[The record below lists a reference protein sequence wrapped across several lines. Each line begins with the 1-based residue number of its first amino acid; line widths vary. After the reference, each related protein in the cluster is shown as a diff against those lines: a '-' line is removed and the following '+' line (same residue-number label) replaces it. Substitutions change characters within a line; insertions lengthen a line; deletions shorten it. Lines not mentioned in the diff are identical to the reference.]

1 MRSIVN
7 INFFSS
13 LPKRNENTC
22 PHKDLYVKVHS
33 SLIQKSP
40 KVETIQ
46 CPSVGEW
53 IDKRWHSHTCVEV
66 TPKEEIKGHVEPM
79 DSHTIQQ

>member
-1 MRSIVN
+1 MSTQRLVREGQPYS
-7 INFFSS
+7 
-13 LPKRNENTC
+13 K
-22 PHKDLYVKVHS
+22 K
-33 SLIQKSP
+33 P

-66 TPKEEIKGHVEPM
+66 TPKEEIKGRVEPM